1 MINNIMKK
9 KIKRVMLYLGV
20 VLIVLWTL
28 APFTWLVIS
37 SISTHKE
44 LLDIS
49 SWFPAYPT
57 LKHYAGFFNPGT
69 ETGRRFLSALRNSM
83 IIASSVTFICL
94 VASTLAAYALA
105 RLEFKGKKSLVI
117 GMLSTRM
124 LPTVALIIP
133 FFVMIVYYLGS
144 IIQLYDTKL
153 SLIVLYT
160 SFILGFD
167 IWIMRGYLIS
177 IPEELEEAGLIDGL
191 DRWGVLWKIILPLSK
206 PGLVATGIFS
216 FLLAW
221 NEFLLALI
229 FTKSNQAITLPLF
242 IQELGSQYTT
252 AYEQVATAGIMAALP
267 PVLLALL
274 FQKFIIQGLTA
285 GGVKG

>member
-1 MINNIMKK
+1 MKK
-9 KIKRVMLYLGV
+9 KKAKKIILYLCV
-20 VLIVLWTL
+20 ILIIVWTL
-28 APFTWLVIS
+28 APLFWLFIS
-37 SISTHKE
+37 SISPHRE
-44 LLDIS
+44 LLDVS
-49 SWFPAYPT
+49 RWFPQNPT
-57 LKHYAGFFNPGT
+57 IKNYTSFFDLGT
-69 ETGRRFLSALRNSM
+69 ETGVRFISALRNSL
-83 IIASSVTFICL
+83 IIASSVTVICL
-94 VASTLAAYALA
+94 FASTLAAYALS
-105 RLEFKGKKSLVI
+105 RLKFKGKKTLVVS
-117 GMLSTRM
+117 MLSTRM

-144 IIQLYDTKL
+144 FVQLYDTKL
-153 SLIVLYT
+153 NLIILYT

-177 IPEELEEAGLIDGL
+177 IPVELEEAGLIDGL
-191 DRWGVLWKIILPLSK
+191 NRWGVMTKIILPLAK

-229 FTKSNQAITLPLF
+229 FTKSNNAITLPLF

-252 AYEQVATAGIMAALP
+252 AYEQVSTAGVMAALP
-267 PVLLALL
+267 PILLALL
-274 FQKFIIQGLTA
+274 FQKFIIKGLTA